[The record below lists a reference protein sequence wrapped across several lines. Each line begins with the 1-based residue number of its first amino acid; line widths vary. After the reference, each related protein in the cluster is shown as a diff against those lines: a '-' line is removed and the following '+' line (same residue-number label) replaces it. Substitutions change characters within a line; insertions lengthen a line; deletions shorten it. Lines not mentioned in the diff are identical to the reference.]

1 MYLARVSS
9 HFVVCTRYFT
19 DHANP
24 RPRDRQRGRE
34 QTKKHPHGARRDVTL
49 SALASLPMPLP
60 AAAGKL
66 TSFSRNE
73 SSYWRVASRQKRPI
87 HDGHSC
93 RFLDR
98 RISFLV
104 PPSSPC
110 TYLSLTTAAKC
121 EHDSPATPSM
131 DGWISRSAMPPRVAL
146 QKTMRRP
153 RKEGREEGRTRRTE
167 ETRTKNTKY
176 SAQRREEK
184 AARSARECGR
194 MRQMLKWIV
203 WYEALE

>member
-1 MYLARVSS
+1 MARGATS
-9 HFVVCTRYFT
+9 HSVR
-19 DHANP
+19 
-24 RPRDRQRGRE
+24 
-34 QTKKHPHGARRDVTL
+34 
-49 SALASLPMPLP
+49 SLASRCHSQRP
-60 AAAGKL
+60 GKL

-153 RKEGREEGRTRRTE
+153 RKEEGRKDGRGGRR
-167 ETRTKNTKY
+167 RHGGRIPNTQRSGGKRRRHDQRA
-176 SAQRREEK
+176 SA
-184 AARSARECGR
+184 AGCGR
-194 MRQMLKWIV
+194 CSSG
-203 WYEALE
+203 